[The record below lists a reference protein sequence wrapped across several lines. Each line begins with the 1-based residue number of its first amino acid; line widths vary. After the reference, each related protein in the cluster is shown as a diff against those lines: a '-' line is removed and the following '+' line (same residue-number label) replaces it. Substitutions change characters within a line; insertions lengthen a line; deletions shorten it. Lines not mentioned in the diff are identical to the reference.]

1 MYEKL
6 PSGLQKVFD
15 RIVKKVSMQN
25 GDILFAP
32 EDGEIGEEKIQKGM
46 AAKGDLDIWGWKS
59 RLALKVDFDNGIL
72 DAWATLGS
80 ISLANI
86 VKVEG
91 ISPHTGP
98 QFKLHV
104 EPATSNPMAAEI
116 SGRLTFMGLSSTDVI
131 IRAAEDGLAFQLAA
145 DLLAD
150 IVKVNLRFVYRED
163 SSITADG
170 ALAVAL
176 NIDIPSPIKGLDIGT
191 LSIRAGLAA
200 TLHINA
206 RPDLYYADITG
217 SFMFMDKTIVFPKLA
232 LSSAPS
238 NGAALVT
245 EIQAQ
250 IIRNADALFRSLF
263 TSFADVV
270 KALGENLIKL
280 LKTLA
285 KIGAE
290 AFNATKEAIAQAY
303 KDVKKIAEEASS
315 EIKDVFTDL
324 DPDQMADLLCGAAYS
339 MNEVKNALVD
349 TFKISPEDAFGK
361 ATDAAQKVLNS
372 VLKGEIDAKKT
383 AQEVANEV
391 EKRVPGAG
399 GKMIAL
405 GLKNAGVGADQIVNV
420 YGKVFGAFKD
430 AMPSEIQAVL
440 EAAGFVKD
448 EIFGAFKAAGGAFAK
463 FAEDAWGTIK
473 DALNPTNWF

>member
-1 MYEKL
+1 M
-6 PSGLQKVFD
+6 
-15 RIVKKVSMQN
+15 
-25 GDILFAP
+25 DILFAP
-32 EDGEIGEEKIQKGM
+32 EDGENGEEKNQKRM
-46 AAKGDLDIWGWKS
+46 ACKGDLDIWGWKS

-176 NIDIPSPIKGLDIGT
+176 NIDIPSPIKGLDIDT
-191 LSIRAGLAA
+191 LSIRAGLVA
-200 TLHINA
+200 TLHVDA
-206 RPDLYYADITG
+206 KPDSYLATITG
-217 SFMFMDKTIVFPKLA
+217 SFMFMDTTIEFKLS
-232 LSSAPS
+232 LSNAPS
-238 NGAALVT
+238 NGSALVT

-263 TSFADVV
+263 ASFAGVI
-270 KALGENLIKL
+270 KALGAKLIKL
-280 LKTLA
+280 LTTLA
-285 KIGAE
+285 KIGLE
-290 AFNATKEAIAQAY
+290 AFNATKEAIAQGY

>member
-1 MYEKL
+1 
-6 PSGLQKVFD
+6 
-15 RIVKKVSMQN
+15 
-25 GDILFAP
+25 
-32 EDGEIGEEKIQKGM
+32 M

-104 EPATSNPMAAEI
+104 EPSTSNPMAAEI
-116 SGRLTFMGLSSTDVI
+116 SGRLTFMGCSTDVLI
-131 IRAAEDGLAFQLAA
+131 VAAQDGLAFQLAA

-170 ALAVAL
+170 SLAVAL
-176 NIDIPSPIKGLDIGT
+176 NIDIPVGIGN
-191 LSIRAGLAA
+191 LNLRAGLIAQ
-200 TLHINA
+200 LEINA
-206 RPDLYYADITG
+206 APNSYSAVVTG
-217 SFMFMDKTIVFPKLA
+217 AFMFMDRKITFPELTLTNNPA
-232 LSSAPS
+232 TAS
-238 NGAALVT
+238 ALVK
-245 EIQAQ
+245 EIEKQLISIA
-250 IIRNADALFRSLF
+250 ASLF
-263 TSFADVV
+263 AD
-270 KALGENLIKL
+270 LF
-280 LKTLA
+280 KTLTDLA
-285 KIGAE
+285 RALAEKLIELAFTLANIGVQVFHE
-290 AFNATKEAIAQAY
+290 TMENIAQAY
-303 KDVKKIAEEASS
+303 KDAKKIAGEAAS
-315 EIKDVFTDL
+315 EIKGVFTDL
-324 DPDQMADLLCGAAYS
+324 NPDQMADLLCGAAYS
-339 MNEVKNALVD
+339 MKDVGNALVD
-349 TFKISPEDAFGK
+349 TFKISSEDAFGK
-361 ATDAAQKVLNS
+361 ATGAAQKVLNS